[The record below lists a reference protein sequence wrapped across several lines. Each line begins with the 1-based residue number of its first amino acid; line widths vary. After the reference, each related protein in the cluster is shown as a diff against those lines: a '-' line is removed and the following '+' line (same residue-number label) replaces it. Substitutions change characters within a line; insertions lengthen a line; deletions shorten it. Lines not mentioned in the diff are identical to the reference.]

1 MTNRLPSIVKILLNS
16 RVPVTVDFIAKELGV
31 SNKTIRNDLKTLE
44 DYLQKRGLSLKKRPG
59 IGVSIE
65 GSEKGK
71 AALNNEVT
79 AGAALPKSHTPE
91 SRKLFILKCLLLS
104 KGSITIKQLSELMY
118 VSKVTIQKDLN
129 DVEEWL
135 QRFNLSLLKKTNYG
149 IEVVGDEEN
158 VRNAMANLIAMTEN
172 EDNLKELLY
181 NEATFR
187 IDYRTIEKLR
197 ELIDLDYVSIEKIIT
212 HAEEKLGF
220 RFSDEAY
227 SSLLIHLAI
236 AIDRVRKN
244 KDIQL
249 SNDVLNDLK
258 QKRDYPVAREIAS
271 MTERAFNIKLPE
283 SEVGYILLHILGA
296 KMQQGK
302 SLEVDLSSYDE
313 RNEDIAM
320 TMAKEIVEIAQRSLA
335 MDFSS
340 DKLLLNGLILHLQP
354 TINRLKYGLSL
365 RNPILNEIK
374 SNYPEIFG
382 VAWMTSVVFEKYLG
396 KNIGEEEIGY
406 IALHIGAA
414 VERAKKPLR
423 TLVVCTSGIGT
434 SQLLA
439 ARLEKSFK
447 QLEIVD
453 VISSIALTER
463 PLDDIDIIIS
473 TVPVECSKPV
483 ITINPILSSID
494 IKMLENFIET
504 MCKKNYSRLRH
515 TLPVEVLE
523 CQRPYKNKEEVIT
536 SMYNSLYA
544 SGYVKKGYLE
554 DMLQRE
560 KIGPTTIGNGVAMPH
575 GSPELVNKSIL
586 AVTTLQDPVSWE
598 DDKVDIVF
606 MVCIAKDDVDK
617 ARTIFKGLYEIIDSS
632 QTLNLLR
639 KAKNRDEI
647 IRILEDGNNAY

>member
-302 SLEVDLSSYDE
+302 SLEVDLSFYDE

-320 TMAKEIVEIAQRSLA
+320 TMAKEIIEIAQRSLA

-463 PLDDIDIIIS
+463 PLDDIDIVIS

-504 MCKKNYSRLRH
+504 MCKKNYSHLRH

-523 CQRPYKNKEEVIT
+523 CQRSYRNKEEVIT

-554 DMLQRE
+554 AMLQRE

-598 DDKVDIVF
+598 DDKVDVVF